1 MHLISAERCKNVEML
16 IEKETGIIWASMK
29 DVQGFKC

>member
-1 MHLISAERCKNVEML
+1 MHLTSAEGYKNTDML

-29 DVQGFKC
+29 DVQGIRC

>member
-1 MHLISAERCKNVEML
+1 MHLISAQGYKNADML

-29 DVQGFKC
+29 DVQGSRC